1 MDGNRGQTEG
11 GVRVGGVKETIVASQ
26 TSDIMLPAE
35 ADKFPV
41 TNQLQKSG
49 ASGQKRREL
58 LVSKRTQRG

>member
-1 MDGNRGQTEG
+1 M
-11 GVRVGGVKETIVASQ
+11 KETIVASGS
-26 TSDIMLPAE
+26 SDIMLPAE

-41 TNQLQKSG
+41 TSQLQKSG